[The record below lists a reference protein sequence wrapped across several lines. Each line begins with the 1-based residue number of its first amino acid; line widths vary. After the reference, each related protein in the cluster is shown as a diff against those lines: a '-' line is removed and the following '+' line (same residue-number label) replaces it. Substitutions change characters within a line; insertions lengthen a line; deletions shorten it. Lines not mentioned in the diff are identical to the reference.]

1 MADLLFIGGTCFA
14 AFDFV
19 SDLGRARVVFFRI
32 VAIDQALVCAAS
44 EPEPPPDVPGEGI
57 LSEPKQ
63 EERRADGYCVPRR
76 RPDLH
81 LVATLLSLASPASGL
96 QVGCSIGK
104 LGSSALPSV
113 A

>member
-44 EPEPPPDVPGEGI
+44 EPEPPPDVPGEGF
-57 LSEPKQ
+57 
-63 EERRADGYCVPRR
+63 
-76 RPDLH
+76 
-81 LVATLLSLASPASGL
+81 
-96 QVGCSIGK
+96 
-104 LGSSALPSV
+104 
-113 A
+113 

>member
-1 MADLLFIGGTCFA
+1 MTDLLFIGGTCFA

-44 EPEPPPDVPGEGI
+44 EPEPPPDVPGEGF
-57 LSEPKQ
+57 LSEPER
-63 EERRADGYCVPRR
+63 EERRADGYCVPHR

-81 LVATLLSLASPASGL
+81 LVATLLSFL
-96 QVGCSIGK
+96 
-104 LGSSALPSV
+104 LPTT
-113 A
+113 ACR